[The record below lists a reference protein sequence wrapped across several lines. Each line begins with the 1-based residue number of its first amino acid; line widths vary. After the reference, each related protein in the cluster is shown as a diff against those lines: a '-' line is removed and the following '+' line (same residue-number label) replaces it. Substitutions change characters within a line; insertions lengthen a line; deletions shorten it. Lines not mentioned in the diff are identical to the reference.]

1 MIQKPL
7 ELRVIGLAK
16 RLNELLDFVNMT
28 LPTLSYETRV
38 WSKFNKWSSQLQ
50 SIRSTVLEALDDLLP
65 QLESILSLTF
75 ENREAFLTVLF
86 QPSTRNLFLEIDTH
100 FKEQGHY
107 ILSPEVMKHLSS
119 LSDIAKIIA
128 LVGDAVIDM
137 AVLHYL
143 WSPLIDDVGV
153 ITQKRAEIVS
163 NENMARL
170 CDEWRLFEH
179 RIHFDPPTATKSETD
194 HIKGTLVEGVY
205 GLIYIEHGLE
215 SVMSSLSHLYR
226 GVNNTHPQ
234 N

>member
-1 MIQKPL
+1 MSQRSLKL
-7 ELRVIGLAK
+7 KVIGLVE
-16 RLNELLDFVNMT
+16 RINELLDFVNMT
-28 LPTLSYETRV
+28 LPTLSHETRV
-38 WSKFNKWSSQLQ
+38 WSKFSKWSSQLQ
-50 SIRSTVLEALDDLLP
+50 SIHSAISEALNTLLP
-65 QLESILSLTF
+65 QLENALSLSL
-75 ENREAFLTVLF
+75 ENKEAFLTVLF

-107 ILSPEVMKHLSS
+107 VLSPEVMKHLSS

-153 ITQKRAEIVS
+153 ITQQRAEVVS

-205 GLIYIEHGLE
+205 GLIYIEHDLE
-215 SVMSSLSHLYR
+215 SVMNSLIHLYK
-226 GVNNTHPQ
+226 GVNI
-234 N
+234 